1 MDNLLVD
8 FWRFLKEHRK
18 ALRRAA
24 LAVVI
29 LLIVAAGVFVRV
41 SESPRFC
48 LSCHIMRPYYDAWA
62 TSSHNDV
69 NCLECHYPP
78 TLGGH
83 VASKFRAISQVVQ
96 YFTGSYGT
104 RLWAEIPDEA
114 CLREGCHDTRL
125 LSGRVTFKKGI
136 AFDHAFH
143 LGEMRRGKRLRCT
156 SCHSQIVVGTH
167 IEVTES
173 VCFTCHFKDTRLGQG
188 TADCLLC
195 HGPPA
200 EVVSYKGLKFDHG
213 DYLAREVPCTKCH
226 MHVVE
231 GNGAVPDTA
240 CYRCHG
246 DRSRQVTD
254 PARLHRIHVTDH
266 KVECFECHLEIRHGA
281 LELSPMLAPNC
292 GSCHG
297 DMHAAAESIYVGT
310 GGLDTP
316 GVADV
321 MFDAQVTCAGCHVAP
336 SAGALEAP
344 APGMPRAT
352 GESCVACHGAG
363 YDRVLEGWQR
373 DTREAHRKAATLVSA
388 AKRTVYAAGSRD
400 PARASAR
407 TLIAQ
412 AEKNLELV
420 VRDGSWGAH
429 NVIYA
434 NALIETAVVKAVA
447 AAEKTG
453 RKISYAETAFHVP
466 SEEETCA
473 WRCHFGIERVPMT
486 VRGKTF
492 DHGRHL
498 SRAGIECAS
507 CHDLERHGVT
517 LSTAYN
523 CSACHHVKGETDCAL
538 CHGDVSR
545 LTVSYKGRTFDH
557 GAHAARSRLAC
568 GGCHP
573 SERPTVVSGDCS
585 SCHHRPRGKTC
596 EECHPAAAG
605 TLKGTGAPGG
615 PGKASPMAGVACAKC
630 HEQPPAPLEDGGC
643 ARCHPAGYTKIYG
656 LWRKGVE
663 GNYRKLSVKVKE
675 ARARL
680 PELAGVTVDGRT
692 GKEVLEQA
700 EADLSW
706 AGNDG
711 SWGAH
716 NNSYLNKILSQDAGA
731 LELILA
737 EAGD

>member
-1 MDNLLVD
+1 
-8 FWRFLKEHRK
+8 
-18 ALRRAA
+18 
-24 LAVVI
+24 
-29 LLIVAAGVFVRV
+29 
-41 SESPRFC
+41 
-48 LSCHIMRPYYDAWA
+48 MRPYYDAWA

-246 DRSRQVTD
+246 DRSHQVTD
-254 PARLHRIHVTDH
+254 PVRLHRIHVTDH

-297 DMHAAAESIYVGT
+297 NMHAAAESIYVGT

-363 YDRVLEGWQR
+363 YDRVLAGWQR
-373 DTREAHRKAATLVSA
+373 DTREAHRKAEALVSA
-388 AKRTVYAAGSRD
+388 AKRAVYATGARD
-400 PARASAR
+400 PARAHAR

-434 NALIETAVVKAVA
+434 NALIETAVVKAAGA
-447 AAEKTG
+447 AKEAG
-453 RKISYAETAFHVP
+453 RKISYPATAFRVP
-466 SEEETCA
+466 AEKDTCA

-498 SRAGIECAS
+498 SRDDIECAS

-523 CSACHHVKGETDCAL
+523 CSACHHVKGEADCGR

-545 LTVSYKGRTFDH
+545 ATVTYQGRTFDH
-557 GAHAARSRLAC
+557 GAHAARSGLAC

-573 SERPTVVSGDCS
+573 SDRPTVVSGDCS
-585 SCHHRPRGKTC
+585 SCHHQPRGKTC
-596 EECHPAAAG
+596 EECHPAAAA
-605 TLKGTGAPGG
+605 TLKGAGAPGG
-615 PGKASPMAGVACAKC
+615 PGKASPMAGVACAEC
-630 HEQPPAPLEDGGC
+630 HGRPPAPLEDGGC
-643 ARCHPAGYTKIYG
+643 AKCHPAGYTKVYG

-675 ARARL
+675 ARARM
-680 PELAGVTVDGRT
+680 PAFASVTVDGRT
-692 GKEVLEQA
+692 GKETLARA
-700 EADLSW
+700 EADLAW
-706 AGNDG
+706 AGADG

-716 NNSYLNKILSQDAGA
+716 NNAYLNRVLKEDAEA
-731 LELILA
+731 LEKVLT
-737 EAGD
+737 ETGD